1 MIYRISHSIIYT
13 PDDGSIK
20 LISDDPSYFST
31 GEITLAP
38 TANRLLSLLI
48 AHHGSILQR
57 DELLE
62 QVWDAHGLK
71 ASNNSLNQYVSML
84 RRNFADLG
92 IEEVVIVTIPTVGF
106 MFSKDIDVSIE
117 SSLPIEPS
125 TAEKAAPE
133 IITDTGEALS
143 TAAPKSK
150 AVVKNKWQKFI
161 ISALVFLTL
170 ANGIY
175 YFLSVTP
182 SPSFES
188 RYLVGKIDSCPV
200 YSFYHTDR
208 TNRDKLLALA
218 NDSLKNSDLSCR
230 LGSDIYL
237 KVGDSALQGK
247 KAMIFV
253 SICEQINDDKYSSC
267 HSNYTN

>member
-1 MIYRISHSIIYT
+1 MKVYLVADFYLKKISIHILIILLSVTYTLLNYKCSGEIMIYRISHSIIYT

-106 MFSKDIDVSIE
+106 MFSKDIDVTIE

-125 TAEKAAPE
+125 TAEIAAPE

-143 TAAPKSK
+143 TAAPQSK
-150 AVVKNKWQKFI
+150 AVVK
-161 ISALVFLTL
+161 IS
-170 ANGIY
+170 G
-175 YFLSVTP
+175 
-182 SPSFES
+182 
-188 RYLVGKIDSCPV
+188 R
-200 YSFYHTDR
+200 
-208 TNRDKLLALA
+208 
-218 NDSLKNSDLSCR
+218 
-230 LGSDIYL
+230 
-237 KVGDSALQGK
+237 
-247 KAMIFV
+247 
-253 SICEQINDDKYSSC
+253 SS
-267 HSNYTN
+267 S

>member
-117 SSLPIEPS
+117 SS
-125 TAEKAAPE
+125 
-133 IITDTGEALS
+133 
-143 TAAPKSK
+143 
-150 AVVKNKWQKFI
+150 
-161 ISALVFLTL
+161 
-170 ANGIY
+170 
-175 YFLSVTP
+175 
-182 SPSFES
+182 
-188 RYLVGKIDSCPV
+188 
-200 YSFYHTDR
+200 
-208 TNRDKLLALA
+208 
-218 NDSLKNSDLSCR
+218 
-230 LGSDIYL
+230 
-237 KVGDSALQGK
+237 
-247 KAMIFV
+247 
-253 SICEQINDDKYSSC
+253 
-267 HSNYTN
+267 